1 MGVTNMRIVLIA
13 TALLLPLA
21 SVPAQSFEAD
31 VSGAKAAAATADLSA
46 QTKKPAK
53 KMARKPKE
61 KVEYMRAAP
70 MK

>member
-1 MGVTNMRIVLIA
+1 MRIVLIA

-21 SVPAQSFEAD
+21 SVPVQSFEAD
-31 VSGAKAAAATADLSA
+31 ACGAKVEAATADLSA
-46 QTKKPAK
+46 QTKKPMKKTAK
-53 KMARKPKE
+53 KPKA

>member
-1 MGVTNMRIVLIA
+1 MRFSVIA
-13 TALLLPLA
+13 VAASLVLPLA
-21 SVPAQSFEAD
+21 AAPANAC
-31 VSGAKAAAATADLSA
+31 GAKASAQAATADLSA

-53 KMARKPKE
+53 KVAKAKKE

>member
-21 SVPAQSFEAD
+21 SVPAYAC
-31 VSGAKAAAATADLSA
+31 GAKAEAATADLSA

-53 KMARKPKE
+53 KPMKKAAKKPKE
-61 KVEYMRAAP
+61 KVGYMRAAP

>member
-1 MGVTNMRIVLIA
+1 MRIVLIA

-21 SVPAQSFEAD
+21 SVPAYAC
-31 VSGAKAAAATADLSA
+31 GAKAEATTADLSA
-46 QTKKPAK
+46 QTKKPMKKAAK
-53 KMARKPKE
+53 KPKE